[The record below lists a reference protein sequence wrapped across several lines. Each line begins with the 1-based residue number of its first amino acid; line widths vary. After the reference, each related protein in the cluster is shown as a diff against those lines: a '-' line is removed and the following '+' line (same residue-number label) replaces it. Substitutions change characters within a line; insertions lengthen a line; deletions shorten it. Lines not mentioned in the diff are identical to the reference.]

1 MCGIAGIMRTHGDA
15 PAAETLDRLMRAL
28 AHRGPDGHGR
38 YLADDMGMV
47 QTRLAI
53 IDLETGNQP
62 LHGPDGVSLVAN
74 GEIYNYRTLRQK
86 LGAGRFRTRSDCEP
100 PLALYA
106 DMAEAGLDQL
116 RGMYALALH
125 DPARGRLVLA
135 RDPFGIKPLYY
146 AESTNGIAFASE
158 PQALIAAGLASRE
171 LATAKVAELV
181 RLQFT
186 TGAETVFRDIRRV
199 LPGETLV
206 IEGGRIVDRHR
217 RASLPAGG
225 PIECN
230 ETEAQEAL
238 EAALTDSVRAHLQ
251 TDVGYGLFLSGGID
265 SSVLL
270 ALITRETGKP
280 VQTYTAGFPGSSVH
294 DERGAAVALANRF
307 GAVHREV
314 TFTADDFWYLL
325 PRVAAAVDDPVADYA
340 TLPTF
345 KLAELAASEQKVVLT
360 GEGGDELFAG
370 YHHHRTIMRPWWRGI
385 RRRPGHALFRRIRHM
400 SRKRMGGLLM
410 EDSVVRNCIT
420 GTERAARAPGRSRLQ
435 VTQAVDCIEYLPHNL
450 LTKVDRCLMAHG
462 LEGRTPYLDPVVAE
476 AVFRLPDRFKV
487 RGRATK
493 WLLRTLLER
502 LAPEAGAFRPKF
514 GFDVPAGEWIRARG
528 TTLGQSIAV
537 QPGIRDVCKPDI
549 VHAVFKS
556 NDKRVDYA
564 AWVLL
569 FYSLWHHIHVL
580 GHAPGPS
587 PEETLAQR

>member
-1 MCGIAGIMRTHGDA
+1 MCGIAGIMSKDGNT
-15 PAAETLDRLMRAL
+15 PAAETLDRLMHAL
-28 AHRGPDGHGR
+28 VHRGPDSSGQ
-38 YLADDMGMV
+38 YLVNNVGMV

-62 LHGPDGVSLVAN
+62 LHGPDGVTLVAN
-74 GEIYNYRTLRQK
+74 GEIYNYRALRRK

-146 AESTNGIAFASE
+146 AESTKGLAFASE

-171 LATAKVAELV
+171 LETAKVAELV
-181 RLQFT
+181 HLQFT

-230 ETEAQEAL
+230 ETEALEAL
-238 EAALTDSVRAHLQ
+238 EATLTDSVRAHLQ

-314 TFTADDFWYLL
+314 AFTADDFWYLL

-370 YHHHRTIMRPWWRGI
+370 YHYHRTIMRPWWRGI

-420 GTERAARAPGRSRLQ
+420 GTERAARTPGRSRLQ

-476 AVFRLPDRFKV
+476 VVFRLPDRFKV
-487 RGRATK
+487 RGHTTK

-502 LAPEAGAFRPKF
+502 LAPEAGAFRPKL

-528 TTLGQSIAV
+528 TMLGQSIAM

-569 FYSLWHHIHVL
+569 FYSLWHHTHML